1 MKTKSNKREYI
12 CFYVMD
18 DGRPKTLMR
27 AIAST
32 DIAEAS
38 VKFVD
43 FIKNM
48 YKKEGKEFTADS
60 ISSFTIMPKPMKG
73 RKKVC
78 TNS

>member
-1 MKTKSNKREYI
+1 MKTKLNKREYI

-18 DGRPKTLMR
+18 DGRPKTLMK

-48 YKKEGKEFTADS
+48 CKKEGKEFTADS

-73 RKKVC
+73 RRKVC
-78 TNS
+78 ATS